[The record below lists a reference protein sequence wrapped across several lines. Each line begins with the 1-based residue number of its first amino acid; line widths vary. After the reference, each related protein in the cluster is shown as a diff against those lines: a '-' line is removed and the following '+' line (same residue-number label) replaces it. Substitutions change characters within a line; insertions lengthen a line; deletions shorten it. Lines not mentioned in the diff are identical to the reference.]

1 LAVALIVRMRFP
13 ILFAALLAACTST
26 VDGADQS
33 GQGDDTVGVP
43 SAGDTIPYV
52 SASALSNDAVPAQ
65 SNVFHIVFALVPNE
79 PSGAAIDAVVGLSDG
94 PASDF
99 ADLGPT
105 VRFSPAGT
113 LDVRNGSA
121 YAADLAFPYTAG
133 ETYQIRMDVD
143 LGRHLYS
150 VLVQENGGHTTQLA
164 RNYAFRTEQATVAK
178 LDNAARIVDS
188 ATGTLDKIAIDVT
201 AQQ

>member
-1 LAVALIVRMRFP
+1 MRFP
-13 ILFAALLAACTST
+13 ILFTALLAACTSN
-26 VDGADQS
+26 VDGADQPV
-33 GQGDDTVGVP
+33 QTTAADGVP
-43 SAGDTIPYV
+43 SAGDTTAHV

-65 SNVFHIVFALVPNE
+65 RNVFHIVFALVPNE
-79 PSGAAIDAVVGLSDG
+79 PSGAPIDAVVGLSDG
-94 PASDF
+94 PAADF

-121 YAADLAFPYTAG
+121 YQSDLALPYTAG

-143 LGRHLYS
+143 LSRHLYS
-150 VLVQENGGHTTQLA
+150 VLVQENGGHTNLIA

-178 LDNAARIVDS
+178 LDNVARIVDS